1 MGHVYSLKKYA
12 CPEIF
17 SILFEE
23 INLIGGGTCRK
34 KIIGLPEN
42 DERLKLKKLHREEL
56 TDGYKKGVS
65 VLYPQY

>member
-1 MGHVYSLKKYA
+1 MLAQKYFQYYLKRL
-12 CPEIF
+12 
-17 SILFEE
+17 ILLEVE
-23 INLIGGGTCRK
+23 PAEK
-34 KIIGLPEN
+34 KIGLPEN

>member
-1 MGHVYSLKKYA
+1 MEPAEKK
-12 CPEIF
+12 
-17 SILFEE
+17 
-23 INLIGGGTCRK
+23 
-34 KIIGLPEN
+34 IGLPEN